1 MELTQDQNIAGYLL
15 QALQSPSFTL
25 GGDQVE
31 HMAAARQWLRE
42 IVNGQ
47 SVLVANGPTTL
58 DDKVGGSE

>member
-1 MELTQDQNIAGYLL
+1 MELTPDQNIAGYLL

-42 IVNGQ
+42 IANGQ

>member
-1 MELTQDQNIAGYLL
+1 MDKLTPDQNIAGYLL

-42 IVNGQ
+42 IANGQ
-47 SVLVANGPTTL
+47 TVLTANGPEIL
-58 DDKVGGSE
+58 EKVGGSV